1 MTTAAPPTVLIIGS
15 GVAGPVLAVL
25 LKRKGYAP
33 IVFEK
38 VRALGD
44 AGASLM
50 LMPNGMKVL
59 DLVGL
64 NTTDLASSSTSGGA
78 FPLDAF
84 EDRSGGGSLLGSSAL
99 PSTFKAKYG
108 QPAVGVKRTGLNLA
122 LKKMAEDAG
131 IEVREGWALESVSE
145 DSDSDSDSSRSGRK
159 TVTARFANGESVLG
173 DFLIGCDG
181 IKAAS
186 RDALQQLKNG
196 AGTGAG
202 VGVSNQAQQQQ
213 QQPPAFT
220 GLTQTSGFSPAPA
233 AFGID
238 GKSVM
243 RNWFGEGVHVIAYPV
258 SRTHV
263 SWAVTLPE
271 ADEEAAKESWRIY
284 GDDERE
290 EVKRKLLSV
299 LEETGF
305 EPPVIEM
312 VRSAERRKFF
322 LLHTYGQLYSFPYL
336 KGLFREGKRKVPRI
350 TPLSRQ
356 AIYPRRTIA
365 SYLVSELT
373 LATTFHHSPQIRPLR
388 PSSPR
393 RTAMAYNTVRARG
406 RRGAPDVAAPRAR
419 SEPSPRRL
427 LPLKPSAAGLDPQ
440 ERRREGPRRRRQPR
454 ADLRRLRGKAAAS
467 NGGARPGRA
476 GRGSEKGRDHR
487 EPGLRGQESGE
498 SN

>member
-145 DSDSDSDSSRSGRK
+145 DSDADADSSRSGRK

-322 LLHTYGQLYSFPYL
+322 LLYTYRESYSFPYL
-336 KGLFREGKRKVPRI
+336 KGFFFGRGKRGVPRI

-356 AIYPRRTIA
+356 TIQPTTKNN
-365 SYLVSELT
+365 SWLVS
-373 LATTFHHSPQIRPLR
+373 
-388 PSSPR
+388 
-393 RTAMAYNTVRARG
+393 
-406 RRGAPDVAAPRAR
+406 
-419 SEPSPRRL
+419 
-427 LPLKPSAAGLDPQ
+427 
-440 ERRREGPRRRRQPR
+440 
-454 ADLRRLRGKAAAS
+454 
-467 NGGARPGRA
+467 
-476 GRGSEKGRDHR
+476 
-487 EPGLRGQESGE
+487 
-498 SN
+498 

>member
-145 DSDSDSDSSRSGRK
+145 DSDADADADSSRSGRK
-159 TVTARFANGESVLG
+159 TVTARFANGESVRG

-196 AGTGAG
+196 A
-202 VGVSNQAQQQQ
+202 SNQ

-238 GKSVM
+238 DKSVM

-312 VRSAERRKFF
+312 VRSAERLLKF
-322 LLHTYGQLYSFPYL
+322 
-336 KGLFREGKRKVPRI
+336 GLFDRQALDAPQWHTTRCVLAGDAAHPTSPHLGQGANQALEDCYHLSQALPDLTPRKEEGKV
-350 TPLSRQ
+350 LDDDDN
-356 AIYPRRTIA
+356 
-365 SYLVSELT
+365 LE
-373 LATTFHHSPQIRPLR
+373 QIF
-388 PSSPR
+388 
-393 RTAMAYNTVRARG
+393 AAYA
-406 RRGAPDVAAPRAR
+406 
-419 SEPSPRRL
+419 E
-427 LPLKPSAAGLDPQ
+427 K
-440 ERRREGPRRRRQPR
+440 RQPR
-454 ADLRRLRGKAAAS
+454 TAALVR
-467 NGGARPGRA
+467 GARAA
-476 GRGSEKGRDHR
+476 GQKRVVTTGSRDCEARNLKVAAEWKDLDAVAAKYDNLCR
-487 EPGLRGQESGE
+487 EPFDATV
-498 SN
+498 

>member
-1 MTTAAPPTVLIIGS
+1 
-15 GVAGPVLAVL
+15 
-25 LKRKGYAP
+25 
-33 IVFEK
+33 
-38 VRALGD
+38 
-44 AGASLM
+44 M

-64 NTTDLASSSTSGGA
+64 NTTNLTSSSTSGGA

-145 DSDSDSDSSRSGRK
+145 DSDADADADSSRSGRK
-159 TVTARFANGESVLG
+159 TVTARFANGESVRG

-196 AGTGAG
+196 A
-202 VGVSNQAQQQQ
+202 SNQ

-238 GKSVM
+238 DKSVM

-322 LLHTYGQLYSFPYL
+322 LLHTYRQLYSFPYL
-336 KGLFREGKRKVPRI
+336 KGLFREGKRGVPRI

-356 AIYPRRTIA
+356 TIQPTTKNN
-365 SYLVSELT
+365 SWLVS
-373 LATTFHHSPQIRPLR
+373 
-388 PSSPR
+388 
-393 RTAMAYNTVRARG
+393 
-406 RRGAPDVAAPRAR
+406 
-419 SEPSPRRL
+419 
-427 LPLKPSAAGLDPQ
+427 
-440 ERRREGPRRRRQPR
+440 
-454 ADLRRLRGKAAAS
+454 
-467 NGGARPGRA
+467 
-476 GRGSEKGRDHR
+476 
-487 EPGLRGQESGE
+487 
-498 SN
+498 

>member
-145 DSDSDSDSSRSGRK
+145 DSDADADADSSRSGRK

-238 GKSVM
+238 DKSVM

-322 LLHTYGQLYSFPYL
+322 LLHTYRQLYSFPYL
-336 KGLFREGKRKVPRI
+336 KGLFREGKRGVPRI

-356 AIYPRRTIA
+356 TIQPTTKNN
-365 SYLVSELT
+365 SWLVS
-373 LATTFHHSPQIRPLR
+373 
-388 PSSPR
+388 
-393 RTAMAYNTVRARG
+393 
-406 RRGAPDVAAPRAR
+406 
-419 SEPSPRRL
+419 
-427 LPLKPSAAGLDPQ
+427 
-440 ERRREGPRRRRQPR
+440 
-454 ADLRRLRGKAAAS
+454 
-467 NGGARPGRA
+467 
-476 GRGSEKGRDHR
+476 
-487 EPGLRGQESGE
+487 
-498 SN
+498 

>member
-84 EDRSGGGSLLGSSAL
+84 EDRSGGGSLLGSSVL

-122 LKKMAEDAG
+122 LKKMAEDVG

-145 DSDSDSDSSRSGRK
+145 DSDADADADSSRSGRK
-159 TVTARFANGESVLG
+159 TVTARFANGESVRG

-196 AGTGAG
+196 A
-202 VGVSNQAQQQQ
+202 SNQ

-336 KGLFREGKRKVPRI
+336 KGLFREGKRGVPRI

-356 AIYPRRTIA
+356 TIQPTTKNN
-365 SYLVSELT
+365 SWLVS
-373 LATTFHHSPQIRPLR
+373 
-388 PSSPR
+388 
-393 RTAMAYNTVRARG
+393 
-406 RRGAPDVAAPRAR
+406 
-419 SEPSPRRL
+419 
-427 LPLKPSAAGLDPQ
+427 
-440 ERRREGPRRRRQPR
+440 
-454 ADLRRLRGKAAAS
+454 
-467 NGGARPGRA
+467 
-476 GRGSEKGRDHR
+476 
-487 EPGLRGQESGE
+487 
-498 SN
+498 

>member
-145 DSDSDSDSSRSGRK
+145 DSDADADADSSRSGRK
-159 TVTARFANGESVLG
+159 TVTARFANGESVRG

-196 AGTGAG
+196 A
-202 VGVSNQAQQQQ
+202 SNQ

-238 GKSVM
+238 DKSVM

-322 LLHTYGQLYSFPYL
+322 LLYTYRESYSFPYL
-336 KGLFREGKRKVPRI
+336 KGFFFGRGKRGVPRI

-356 AIYPRRTIA
+356 TIQPTTKNN
-365 SYLVSELT
+365 SWLVS
-373 LATTFHHSPQIRPLR
+373 
-388 PSSPR
+388 
-393 RTAMAYNTVRARG
+393 
-406 RRGAPDVAAPRAR
+406 
-419 SEPSPRRL
+419 
-427 LPLKPSAAGLDPQ
+427 
-440 ERRREGPRRRRQPR
+440 
-454 ADLRRLRGKAAAS
+454 
-467 NGGARPGRA
+467 
-476 GRGSEKGRDHR
+476 
-487 EPGLRGQESGE
+487 
-498 SN
+498 

>member
-15 GVAGPVLAVL
+15 GVASPVLAVL

-145 DSDSDSDSSRSGRK
+145 DSDADADADSSRSGRK
-159 TVTARFANGESVLG
+159 TVTARFANGESVRG

-196 AGTGAG
+196 A
-202 VGVSNQAQQQQ
+202 SNQ

-238 GKSVM
+238 DKSVM

-322 LLHTYGQLYSFPYL
+322 LLHTYRQLYSFPYL
-336 KGLFREGKRKVPRI
+336 KGLFREGKRGVPRI

-356 AIYPRRTIA
+356 TIQPTTKNN
-365 SYLVSELT
+365 SWLVS
-373 LATTFHHSPQIRPLR
+373 
-388 PSSPR
+388 
-393 RTAMAYNTVRARG
+393 
-406 RRGAPDVAAPRAR
+406 
-419 SEPSPRRL
+419 
-427 LPLKPSAAGLDPQ
+427 
-440 ERRREGPRRRRQPR
+440 
-454 ADLRRLRGKAAAS
+454 
-467 NGGARPGRA
+467 
-476 GRGSEKGRDHR
+476 
-487 EPGLRGQESGE
+487 
-498 SN
+498 